1 MKQNLKRI
9 ATLLT
14 AWLNLFALWAT
25 WLKRK
30 SRPTLTLLTVF
41 LWYCMMA
48 HATVFDSIGNYLYG
62 GFTGPL
68 AKAIAV
74 VIFIISIIGIRHGEG
89 RAFGAACV
97 AAFISGAVLAA
108 PLLVNEFSTQAVSGM
123 LLLPL

>member
-1 MKQNLKRI
+1 MNRNSRNFVPLF
-9 ATLLT
+9 A
-14 AWLNLFALWAT
+14 AWLKA
-25 WLKRK
+25 K
-30 SRPTLTLLTVF
+30 SRSALILFTVLLGYGTT
-41 LWYCMMA
+41 A
-48 HATVFDSIGNYLYG
+48 HATVMDSIGNYLYG

-108 PLLVNEFSTQAVSGM
+108 PLLVNEFSTQAVNGM
-123 LLLPL
+123 LLFPL

>member
-1 MKQNLKRI
+1 MKLNGNQKV
-9 ATLLT
+9 TLLP
-14 AWLNLFALWAT
+14 AWRNAFALWAA

-30 SRPTLTLLTVF
+30 SRPAFTLLTVF
-41 LWYCMMA
+41 LSSSLMA
-48 HATVFDSIGNYLYG
+48 QATVMDSIGNYLYG

-108 PLLVNEFSTQAVSGM
+108 PLLVNEFSTTALSGL
-123 LLLPL
+123 LLLPF

>member
-1 MKQNLKRI
+1 MKQHFQNK

-14 AWLNLFALWAT
+14 AWRNLFELWPA
-25 WLKRK
+25 WLRRK
-30 SRPTLTLLTVF
+30 SRPAWTLLTVF
-41 LWYCMMA
+41 LGSGVLA
-48 HATVFDSIGNYLYG
+48 QATVMDSIGNYLYG

-97 AAFISGAVLAA
+97 AAFISGSVLAA
-108 PLLVNEFSTQAVSGM
+108 PLLVNEFSTQAVGGM